1 MKTVEDYEQIRRA
14 FFVEGQSIREIHRRL
29 KVARKTIRK
38 AIAEPTPKPY
48 HLEQPRPAPVLGPYR
63 ERISELLE
71 ESKKLPRKQRYTS
84 RTICRII
91 RDEGYQGSEGTVHNY
106 ISRQRKERQR
116 RKDAFLPLEF
126 DAGQDAQ
133 VDWGEATVKLAGKT
147 KIVQFFSLRLNHSK
161 ARFVMA
167 FPFQKQE
174 AFLEGHIEAFHFVG
188 GVPRRITYDNLKTAV
203 YKILEGK
210 KRQEQQAFKAF
221 RSYYLCA
228 SRYCTP
234 TKAHEKGGVEND
246 IGYAQRNFFSPIPE
260 VASYQELNAVLRQAC
275 LQDAQRRT
283 RGQKKLVAELWE
295 EEKANLL
302 PLPSRD
308 YAACATRVVK
318 PNGYLQVVYETNR
331 YSVPYEYRDRQLVLR
346 AFPFR
351 IEVLSLDDIVAVHQR
366 CFEREQD
373 ILDPLHYLPLL
384 VQRPGAFEHAKPL
397 RQWRQRWPESYDRL
411 LQRLQEARPEGQG
424 VKEFLEVL
432 KLHQEHPGEQVE
444 QAVKTALELGA
455 GHLDGVR
462 LCLRQLNEPEPP
474 TGALDLNFNPE
485 LEKIGVQPLDLG
497 QYDRLVQAR

>member
-14 FFVEGQSIREIHRRL
+14 FFIEGQSIREIHRRL
-29 KVARKTIRK
+29 GVARKTIRK

-71 ESKKLPRKQRYTS
+71 ESEKLPRKQRYTA

-91 RDEGYQGSEGTVHNY
+91 RDEGYQGSEGGVHNY
-106 ISRQRKERQR
+106 ISRQRKERHR
-116 RKDAFLPLEF
+116 RKEAYLPLEF

-133 VDWGEATVKLAGKT
+133 VDWGEAAVKLAGKT
-147 KIVQFFSLRLNHSK
+147 EIVQFFSLRLNHSK

-174 AFLEGHIEAFHFVG
+174 ALFEGHIQAFHFFG

-210 KRQEQQAFKAF
+210 KRQEQQTFKEF
-221 RSYYLCA
+221 RSYYLFE
-228 SRYCTP
+228 SRFCTP

-246 IGYAQRNFFSPIPE
+246 IGYAQRNFFSPIPD
-260 VASYQELNAVLRQAC
+260 VASYQELNEYLLQAC

-283 RGQKKLVAELWE
+283 RGQKKMVEELWE
-295 EEKANLL
+295 EEKDILL

-308 YAACATRVVK
+308 YAACITRVVK
-318 PNGYLQVVYETNR
+318 PNGYLQVAYETNR

-351 IEVLSLDDIVAVHQR
+351 IELLYLDEIAAVHQR
-366 CFEREQD
+366 SFEKEQD

-384 VQRPGAFEHAKPL
+384 AQRPGAFEHAKPL
-397 RQWRQRWPESYDRL
+397 RQWRLKWPESYDRL
-411 LQRLQEARPEGQG
+411 LQKLLEARPEGQG
-424 VKEFLEVL
+424 VKEFLQVL
-432 KLHQEHPGEQVE
+432 KLHQEYPNEEVE
-444 QAVKTALELGA
+444 RAVKTALELGA
-455 GHLDGVR
+455 AHLDGVR
-462 LCLRQLNEPEPP
+462 LCLRQLSESEPQ
-474 TGALDLNFNPE
+474 TWSLDLSFNPE
-485 LEKIGVQPLDLG
+485 LEKIGAQPLDLG
-497 QYDRLVQAR
+497 QYDRLVQVR

>member
-308 YAACATRVVK
+308 YAACATRVVT

-432 KLHQEHPGEQVE
+432 KLHQDHPGEQVE

-455 GHLDGVR
+455 AHLDGVR
-462 LCLRQLNEPEPP
+462 LCLRQLNEAEPP